1 MFEEGYFFNKLI
13 EERKDSE
20 GLVRCMKDAVHKLLS
35 FDTDSKKPC
44 ILLGKIQGGKTRA
57 FIGIIALAFDNGYD
71 VAVVLTKG
79 TTALTCQTMQRLE
92 SKFLN
97 FIDEDKIRVFD
108 IMKFPNNLVKYELNS
123 KLVIVA
129 KKEVNNMNKIIRNLI
144 HLYPDLKDKKILIVD
159 DEADYASISFRKN
172 KEKGIVEAGKISS
185 LIDNLRRNVASSDY
199 LQITATPYSLYLQS
213 DEEVENFKSTEFL
226 PKKPHLTTLLPI
238 YKGYIGGDYYFRES
252 QDSSSTAFYVFE
264 EVSPEEREAL
274 KKPDGRIFK
283 IEDVLTSK
291 RISVLRK
298 AIMNFIVGG
307 TIRRL
312 QQKQRGQSV
321 EKYSFI
327 AHSEI
332 STASHSWQKQII
344 EELNKELIRVSDSD
358 IAMLNDLVKSS
369 YNDLA
374 QSVRIIDDKMP
385 ILEVVQ
391 QKVLE
396 AIKEGY
402 IRITVVNSK
411 RETDDLLDRDG
422 QLRLSTPLNIFIGG
436 QILDRGVTINNLIG
450 FYYGRNPKRFQQDTV
465 LQHSRMYGNRKEW
478 DLAVTRFYTT
488 LDIYQV
494 MNRIH
499 DFDTALREAF
509 LRGDHKNGVYFI
521 RKDTTGKLSP
531 CSPNKLMLSKITTL
545 RPYKRMLPVGFQT
558 DHKSNI
564 KKILQRLD
572 ETIDAWFENKD
583 RENPV
588 LVSLSDIKK
597 AIEMIDTTLEF
608 ENGYEWDKKAFE
620 ASIEHLS
627 LNSDDKENRGKVWA
641 LVRKNRNLSRIK
653 DGGGFSDAPDT
664 PKTEGIIAKKTAINL
679 PIVMFFRENG
689 KKEQRWMGSPFWWPV
704 LITPKNTR
712 TAVFASET
720 LD

>member
-1 MFEEGYFFNKLI
+1 M
-13 EERKDSE
+13 
-20 GLVRCMKDAVHKLLS
+20 
-35 FDTDSKKPC
+35 
-44 ILLGKIQGGKTRA
+44 
-57 FIGIIALAFDNGYD
+57 
-71 VAVVLTKG
+71 
-79 TTALTCQTMQRLE
+79 
-92 SKFLN
+92 
-97 FIDEDKIRVFD
+97 
-108 IMKFPNNLVKYELNS
+108 KYELNS

-264 EVSPEEREAL
+264 EVSPEVREAL